1 MTLAVGARL
10 QRVLPQRLLC
20 RFIYAISRSR
30 SAAVKAP
37 LIAWFHRHYRVDLS
51 EAEKPLPGDYATFND
66 FFTRALKPG
75 ARTIAGDPAGIVS
88 PCDGTLTEFGVLDRG
103 RMIQAK
109 GMEYA
114 VTALLDESAE
124 AAAPFADGHY
134 ATIYLAPHDYHRV
147 HAPVAGMLVRTRYI
161 PGERYSVNR
170 ATASTIAGLF
180 CRNERVVCW
189 FDCVFGPL
197 AVVLVG
203 ALNVSSLGT
212 VTRGEI
218 ASGPPREWPEAPPAA
233 FDKGAEIGRF
243 NLGSTV
249 IVLFPKGAI
258 RWSTAL
264 RNGTAVSMGALLGT
278 RNAPAAG

>member
-1 MTLAVGARL
+1 MTLAVAARL
-10 QRVLPQRLLC
+10 QRVLPQRSLC
-20 RFIYAISRSR
+20 RFIYVISRSR
-30 SAAVKAP
+30 SALIKTP
-37 LIAWFHRHYRVDLS
+37 LIAWFHRHYRIDLS
-51 EAEKPLPGDYATFND
+51 EAEKPLLEDYPTFND

-75 ARTIAGDPAGIVS
+75 ARPIAGDAAGIVS
-88 PCDGTLTEFGVLDRG
+88 PSDGTLTEFGVLDRE

-109 GMEYA
+109 GMDYA
-114 VTALLDESAE
+114 VTALLDER
-124 AAAPFADGHY
+124 AASVAPFIGGHY

-147 HAPVAGMLVRTRYI
+147 HAPVAGTLIRTRYI

-170 ATASTIAGLF
+170 ATASAIAGLF

-189 FDCVFGPL
+189 FDSAFGPV

-203 ALNVSSLGT
+203 ALNVSSIST

-218 ASGPPREWPEAPPAA
+218 ASGPAREWPESPPVP

-249 IVLFPKGAI
+249 ILLFPKNAI
-258 RWSTAL
+258 RWRAELS
-264 RNGTAVSMGALLGT
+264 NGTAVSMGTLLGT
-278 RNAPAAG
+278 RVAPAAG